1 MKVLCLGEILEWFY
15 LKQQP
20 VTSDP
25 CLPAPRQ
32 SNHLALAAGQAL
44 GERGGYWEVQPLRS
58 GILFKYRKK
67 PHSFTPSEHQREKRC
82 GNPCIAGGATFI
94 SV

>member
-1 MKVLCLGEILEWFY
+1 MKVLCLGEILECFY

-20 VTSDP
+20 VTPDP

-32 SNHLALAAGQAL
+32 SNHLALAAGLAP
-44 GERGGYWEVQPLRS
+44 GEWGGYWEVQPLGS
-58 GILFKYRKK
+58 GILFKYHKK
-67 PHSFTPSEHQREKRC
+67 PHSFTPSEHRREKRR
-82 GNPCIAGGATFI
+82 GNPCVAGGATFI